1 MKKIEKSITDNA
13 MNYQSYRTMIDTL
26 YEEGKATGNHTSEAM
41 LNYTKL
47 NVARMRRLDKKSRL
61 SETIIDDLK
70 KLERP
75 LTWLVIT
82 EGWCGD
88 AAQIIPVL
96 HQMAEASDYI
106 NLKLILRDENLD
118 IMDAFLTNNARSI
131 PVLIVLDAETNEVLR
146 SWGPRPMEVQQMV
159 MDAKAKATSTEDAE
173 ESKVIWDEAKKNLQL
188 WYAKDKT
195 LSIQREVI
203 EVL

>member
-1 MKKIEKSITDNA
+1 MKNIAKAITDNA
-13 MNYQSYRTMIDTL
+13 ISYPKYRTMIDEL
-26 YEEGKATGNHTSEAM
+26 FAKGKTTGDNHSEAM

-47 NVARMRRLDKKSRL
+47 NIARMRRLDKKSRL
-61 SETIIDDLK
+61 SEAIKDDLQK
-70 KLERP
+70 INRR

-82 EGWCGD
+82 EAWCGD

-96 HQMAEASDYI
+96 HQMAEQNENI
-106 NLKLILRDENLD
+106 ELKLILRDENLEV
-118 IMDAFLTNNARSI
+118 IDAFLTNNARSI

-159 MDAKAKATSTEDAE
+159 MDAKTKAASTDDAE
-173 ESKVIWDEAKKNLQL
+173 ESKVIWSEAKKNSQL

>member
-1 MKKIEKSITDNA
+1 MKKIEKTITDNA
-13 MNYQSYRTMIDTL
+13 MTYPAYRALINQL
-26 YEEGKATGNHTSEAM
+26 FEEGKATGNHTSEAM

-47 NVARMRRLDKKSRL
+47 NMARMRRLDKKSRL
-61 SETIIDDLK
+61 SETIINDLQK
-70 KLERP
+70 IERR

-96 HQMAEASDYI
+96 HQMAEASEHID
-106 NLKLILRDENLD
+106 LKLILRDEHLN
-118 IMDAFLTNNARSI
+118 IMDAFLTNSARSI

-159 MDAKAKATSTEDAE
+159 MDAKAKATLTEDAE
-173 ESKVIWDEAKKNLQL
+173 ESKIIWDEAKKNSQL

-195 LSIQREVI
+195 LSIQKEII

>member
-1 MKKIEKSITDNA
+1 MKNIEKAITENA
-13 MNYQSYRTMIDTL
+13 MTYPEYREMIDKL
-26 YEEGKATGNHTSEAM
+26 FSEGKTTGNNHSEAM

-47 NVARMRRLDKKSRL
+47 NIARMRRLDKKSRL

-70 KLERP
+70 NSNKP

-82 EGWCGD
+82 EAWCGD

-96 HQMAEASDYI
+96 HQMAEASDHI
-106 NLKLILRDENLD
+106 NLKLILRDEHLD

-131 PVLIVLDAETNEVLR
+131 PVLIVLDATTNEVLR

-159 MDAKAKATSTEDAE
+159 MDAKAKAAATDDEE
-173 ESKVIWDEAKKNLQL
+173 ESKIIWGEAKKNSQL

-195 LSIQREVI
+195 LTIQREVI
-203 EVL
+203 EII

>member
-1 MKKIEKSITDNA
+1 MKNIEKAITESA
-13 MNYQSYRTMIDTL
+13 MSYPDYRAMTDQL
-26 YEEGKATGNHTSEAM
+26 FAEGKTTGDNHSEAM

-47 NVARMRRLDKKSRL
+47 NIARMKRLDKKSRL

-70 KLERP
+70 KIERH

-82 EGWCGD
+82 EAWCGD

-96 HQMAEASDYI
+96 HQMAETSNHI
-106 NLKLILRDENLD
+106 NLKLILRDENLEV
-118 IMDAFLTNNARSI
+118 MDAFLTNGARSI

-159 MDAKAKATSTEDAE
+159 MDAKAKAAATDDAE
-173 ESKVIWDEAKKNLQL
+173 ESKVIWGEAKKNSQL